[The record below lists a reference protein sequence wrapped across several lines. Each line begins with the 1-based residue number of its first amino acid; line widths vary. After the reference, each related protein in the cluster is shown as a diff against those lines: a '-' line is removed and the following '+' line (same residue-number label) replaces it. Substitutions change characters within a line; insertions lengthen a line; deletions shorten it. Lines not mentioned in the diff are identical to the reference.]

1 MSSFLYS
8 EMYFLLSGY
17 FTHLCNTRYLAARK
31 GNIWYVIRLF
41 AVEMHSYA
49 LVEKHEV
56 ANGILMRLNGNM
68 IKLRC
73 IYIRIYH
80 VHFIQKNRKNVFTFS
95 CSNFLQVSKDTE

>member
-73 IYIRIYH
+73 IYTH
-80 VHFIQKNRKNVFTFS
+80 LS
-95 CSNFLQVSKDTE
+95 CPFYSEKPEKCFYI